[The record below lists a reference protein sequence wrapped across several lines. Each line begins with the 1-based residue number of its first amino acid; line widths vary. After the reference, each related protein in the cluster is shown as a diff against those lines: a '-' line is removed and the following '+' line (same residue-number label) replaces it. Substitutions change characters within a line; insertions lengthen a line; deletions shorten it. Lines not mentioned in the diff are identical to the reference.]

1 MGEARYRVA
10 IVGAGRMAGL
20 LEGERPPSAFRK
32 PHSHFASYDA
42 VEETEVVAV
51 AGRNEGRLAM
61 FTQRYGMTNTYTDYR
76 EMIRR
81 ERPDIVSVTTQTIY
95 KAEVIAFA
103 VEHGVRGIFAEKAL
117 CSSLEE
123 ADLIRD
129 VLSRSGAAFTFG
141 AERRRHDAYQRLKS
155 MISRG
160 DIGEPKYAFCYWLT
174 DLMKHHSH
182 TIDTLSFL
190 LGDPKPVWAEG
201 KLVLRGDSLDQG
213 DRLGPREGTDM
224 RQRLLPLPTFDP
236 GENRFVPPDGEPFA
250 DPLLD
255 FSRVGYDNGAEA
267 VFIPLNRAAEF
278 EIHGTDG
285 RAYSWDDGE
294 DIRLRRKVKG
304 SGDTE
309 ETRLVPSGESP
320 TVNTIRSLVRE
331 LDTGERASG
340 NIDVTHQVCEAEFG
354 LAWSHVQ
361 GGRRIPLPVEDAG
374 RSLYI
379 PNH

>member
-32 PHSHFASYDA
+32 PHSHFASYAA

-51 AGRNEGRLAM
+51 AGRNEGRLAL

-81 ERPDIVSVTTQTIY
+81 ERPDIVSVTTQTIF

-103 VEHGVRGIFAEKAL
+103 AEHGVRGIFAEKAL

-123 ADLIRD
+123 ADRIRD
-129 VLSRSGAAFTFG
+129 VLTRSGAAFTFG
-141 AERRRHDAYQRLKS
+141 AERRHHDAYQRLRS
-155 MISRG
+155 MISHG

-201 KLVLRGDSLDQG
+201 RLVLRGDSLDQG

-294 DIRLRRKVKG
+294 DIRLRRTVKG

-320 TVNTIRSLVRE
+320 TDNTIRSLVRE

-361 GGRRIPLPVEDAG
+361 EGKRIPLPVEDVG

>member
-32 PHSHFASYDA
+32 PHSHFASYAA

-61 FTQRYGMTNTYTDYR
+61 FAQRYGMTNTYTDYR

-103 VEHGVRGIFAEKAL
+103 AEHGVRGIFAEKAL

-123 ADLIRD
+123 ADRIRD
-129 VLSRSGAAFTFG
+129 VLTRSGAAFTFG
-141 AERRRHDAYQRLKS
+141 AERRHHDAYQRLKS

-213 DRLGPREGTDM
+213 DRLGPREGADM

-294 DIRLRRKVKG
+294 DIRLRRTVKG

-340 NIDVTHQVCEAEFG
+340 NIDVTHQVCEAEFR

-361 GGRRIPLPVEDAG
+361 EGKRIPLPVEDAG

>member
-61 FTQRYGMTNTYTDYR
+61 FTRRYGMTNTYTDYR
-76 EMIRR
+76 EMIRL

-123 ADLIRD
+123 ADRIRD
-129 VLSRSGAAFTFG
+129 VLTRNGAAFAFG
-141 AERRRHDAYQRLKS
+141 AERRYHDAYQRLKS

-267 VFIPLNRAAEF
+267 MFIPLNRAAEF
-278 EIHGTDG
+278 EIHGTAG

-331 LDTGERASG
+331 LDTGERALG

>member
-1 MGEARYRVA
+1 
-10 IVGAGRMAGL
+10 MAGL

-61 FTQRYGMTNTYTDYR
+61 FTRRYGMTNTYTDYR

-103 VEHGVRGIFAEKAL
+103 AEHGVRGIFAEKAL

-123 ADLIRD
+123 ADRIRD
-129 VLSRSGAAFTFG
+129 VLTRNGAAFTFG
-141 AERRRHDAYQRLKS
+141 AERRYHDAYQRLKS

-294 DIRLRRKVKG
+294 DIRLRRKIKG

>member
-32 PHSHFASYDA
+32 PHSHFASYAA

-61 FTQRYGMTNTYTDYR
+61 FAQRYGMTNTYTDYR

-103 VEHGVRGIFAEKAL
+103 AEHGVRGIFAEKAL

-123 ADLIRD
+123 ADRIRD
-129 VLSRSGAAFTFG
+129 VLTHSGAAFTFG
-141 AERRRHDAYQRLKS
+141 AERRHHDAYQRLKS

-160 DIGEPKYAFCYWLT
+160 DIGQPKYAFCYWLT

-201 KLVLRGDSLDQG
+201 KLVLRGDSLDQA

-294 DIRLRRKVKG
+294 DIRLRRTVKG

-361 GGRRIPLPVEDAG
+361 EGKRIPLPVEDTG

>member
-51 AGRNEGRLAM
+51 AGRNEGRLAI
-61 FTQRYGMTNTYTDYR
+61 FAQRYGMTNTYTDYR

-95 KAEVIAFA
+95 KAEVIAFTA
-103 VEHGVRGIFAEKAL
+103 EHGVRGIFAEKAL

-123 ADLIRD
+123 ADRIRD
-129 VLSRSGAAFTFG
+129 VLTRSGAAFTFG
-141 AERRRHDAYQRLKS
+141 AERRHHDAYQRLKS

-160 DIGEPKYAFCYWLT
+160 DIGQPKYAFCYWLT

-201 KLVLRGDSLDQG
+201 KLVLRGDSLDRG

-294 DIRLRRKVKG
+294 DIRLRRTVKG
-304 SGDTE
+304 SGDTK

-331 LDTGERASG
+331 LDTGKRASG

-361 GGRRIPLPVEDAG
+361 EGKRIPLPVEDTG

>member
-32 PHSHFASYDA
+32 PHSHFASYAA

-61 FTQRYGMTNTYTDYR
+61 FAQRYEMTNTYTDYR

-103 VEHGVRGIFAEKAL
+103 AEHGVRGIFAEKAL

-123 ADLIRD
+123 ADRIRD
-129 VLSRSGAAFTFG
+129 VLTRSGAAFTFG
-141 AERRRHDAYQRLKS
+141 AERRHHDAYQRLKS

-160 DIGEPKYAFCYWLT
+160 DIGQPKYAFCYWLT

-201 KLVLRGDSLDQG
+201 KLVLRGDSLDEG

-294 DIRLRRKVKG
+294 DIRLRRTVKG

-361 GGRRIPLPVEDAG
+361 EGKRIPLPVEDAG